1 VSDIQDYVDMT
12 GWKARKVWDRKFRMI
27 VKWIPLLVHQ
37 WFMFC
42 GSLCSKS
49 WTLER
54 ESRLIL

>member
-1 VSDIQDYVDMT
+1 MT

-42 GSLCSKS
+42 SSLCSKS
-49 WTLER
+49 WTLEW
-54 ESRLIL
+54 ESRLVL